1 MAVVLFLLTAAAYDY
16 KYREIPGWIYA
27 VGGTEAFIWRMA
39 DMIQRGNWME
49 KKTWMIVFH
58 GNNLSVSFDE
68 IVLGILIGAVLLAVS
83 KVTGGA
89 VGMGDGLLFTITGL
103 YFGFQKNLILLLGSL
118 VLCSIWG
125 IGSLAIKRTGWLEGK
140 KTEVPFLPFVL
151 PVGIW
156 ITFI

>member
-1 MAVVLFLLTAAAYDY
+1 
-16 KYREIPGWIYA
+16 
-27 VGGTEAFIWRMA
+27 
-39 DMIQRGNWME
+39 
-49 KKTWMIVFH
+49 MIVFH
-58 GNNLSVSFDE
+58 GNNLGVSFDE
-68 IVLGILIGAVLLAVS
+68 IILGILIGVVLLAVS

-89 VGMGDGLLFTITGL
+89 VGMGDGLLFTITGI
-103 YFGFQKNLILLLGSL
+103 YFGFRKNLILLLGSL

-125 IGSLAIKRTGWLEGK
+125 IGSLAIKRIGWLDGK